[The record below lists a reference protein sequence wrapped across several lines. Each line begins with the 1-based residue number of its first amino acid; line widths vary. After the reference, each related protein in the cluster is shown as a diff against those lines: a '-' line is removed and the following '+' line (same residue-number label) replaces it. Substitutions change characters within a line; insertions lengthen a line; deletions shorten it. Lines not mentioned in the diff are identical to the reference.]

1 MNVGVVFFTGGDWLH
16 CGLTDGRHLI
26 DSYPGRGV
34 TMRPLPAD
42 VGNVYWL
49 PPGEG
54 AEVWRQAVARLGDRF
69 EICASFVCQCMGQ
82 RCILPSALED
92 RLRRAASQR

>member
-1 MNVGVVFFTGGDWLH
+1 MRVGVVFFTGGDWLH
-16 CGLTDGRHLI
+16 CGFTDGRHLI

-42 VGNVYWL
+42 HGPVYWL
-49 PPGEG
+49 GYSEGE
-54 AEVWRQAVARLGDRF
+54 AAWRNAVSRIGGRF

-82 RCILPSALED
+82 RCIMPAALEG
-92 RLRRAASQR
+92 RLRRASEK